1 MILKIKLIDVGR
13 SKINK
18 NVEIDVTKGLYSDS
32 IEETLIGVVKHYLL
46 SENIDVVR
54 IIDKKNFFSVFAG
67 FKKVGEIE
75 LLGDYIFSESG
86 KVVEIII

>member
-13 SKINK
+13 SKVNK

-46 SENIDVVR
+46 SENIDVER
-54 IIDKKNFFSVFAG
+54 ISDKKNFFSVFAG
-67 FKKVGEIE
+67 FNKVGEIE